1 MRLCTI
7 CEVRYQLIH
16 ASLGFCYS
24 CCGFGV
30 VVSLR
35 KKVSKG
41 EVTEKI
47 FKNEE
52 KLVKMLE
59 EIEWLE
65 ISVFNKEI

>member
-1 MRLCTI
+1 M
-7 CEVRYQLIH
+7 
-16 ASLGFCYS
+16 
-24 CCGFGV
+24 
-30 VVSLR
+30 SLR